1 MKNNSILILAA
12 ACALALTACGKKE
25 EKAADLGVTYSAPPP
40 ASPLDAAPKPQPEA
54 PKPAADSGQKGDPN
68 TPLDR
73 YQEIKSGKQIMY
85 LWRAISRDPVDY
97 EKMARD
103 ISMDYRSENDE
114 FKRRDMLAV
123 LKPAIDEEVK
133 KAGSNLYWMISMDM
147 FFGPLI
153 IGKYDFD
160 RKGFPLN
167 VVSSNTR
174 HSFGDGN
181 GHYDIAY
188 SNANQFGWIDVP
200 DETRARALSALRE
213 KMPMTRL
220 EIYFY
225 AGGTELG
232 EQTIRAQI
240 MKLRLVDRNT
250 GEIIIE
256 K

>member
-1 MKNNSILILAA
+1 MS
-12 ACALALTACGKKE
+12 KK
-25 EKAADLGVTYSAPPP
+25 
-40 ASPLDAAPKPQPEA
+40 
-54 PKPAADSGQKGDPN
+54 
-68 TPLDR
+68 
-73 YQEIKSGKQIMY
+73 
-85 LWRAISRDPVDY
+85 W
-97 EKMARD
+97 
-103 ISMDYRSENDE
+103 
-114 FKRRDMLAV
+114 
-123 LKPAIDEEVK
+123 
-133 KAGSNLYWMISMDM
+133 
-147 FFGPLI
+147 
-153 IGKYDFD
+153 KYDFD